1 MVLRGIATQIFLIPI
16 HKWNLAVIPIL
27 LSVPEKYREI
37 QSNRNNFMKALLF
50 KAAVL
55 GACSSVWGLAGAA
68 DSMMSFI
75 PHAKPGECYAR
86 VMIPAKFRTESSTVV
101 IKEATESLKIVPA
114 TYKWA
119 EEQVQVS
126 PATADL
132 QVIPATYGT
141 ETDTIELSP
150 ASSMWVSGSQY
161 STVEASQGLLALASA
176 GGAAIE
182 SAVGGQCFHELY
194 QQAVYEDV
202 TERVLVSEA
211 SETVKVIP
219 AKYEWVEQKEV
230 VASASRKMI
239 EVPAVYGKVTERIKV
254 EDAKVIWKKG
264 RGSIEKIDNAT
275 GDIMC
280 LVEVPAVY
288 KTVEKTVMKSAPSSK
303 FIQEPTRYD
312 TVRVRKLIEPAREVR
327 TAIPAR
333 YREITKRVK
342 TADGRHFWQ
351 STNVSSSSDYR
362 KTGNM
367 ICKRDTPAKTTTLS
381 RTVVLTPAT
390 VKKVEVPAKF
400 QSKRIRRLVSEA
412 TESRIAIP
420 AVTREISRKI
430 QISDSKLEWVP
441 VLCETNTS
449 QATIKRLQ
457 SALSDSG
464 YDIGVISGELSAPT
478 VRAIE
483 NYQRDHGMATGGLT
497 IDLLKKLGV
506 NPG

>member
-1 MVLRGIATQIFLIPI
+1 MRAL
-16 HKWNLAVIPIL
+16 VI
-27 LSVPEKYREI
+27 
-37 QSNRNNFMKALLF
+37 

-68 DSMMSFI
+68 DEMMSFI

-86 VMIPAKFRTESSTVV
+86 VVIPAKFRTESSTVV
-101 IKEATESLKIVPA
+101 LKEATESLKIIPA
-114 TYKWA
+114 KYSWA
-119 EEQVQVS
+119 EEQVEVS
-126 PATADL
+126 QATTELKVVPAS
-132 QVIPATYGT
+132 YGT
-141 ETDTIELSP
+141 ETDTIEVSP
-150 ASSMWVSGSQY
+150 ASSKWVSGSQY
-161 STVEASQGLLALASA
+161 STVEANPGVLALASA
-176 GGAAIE
+176 GGANIE
-182 SAVGGQCFHELY
+182 SAAGGQCFQEFY
-194 QQAVYEDV
+194 QEASYEDV

-211 SETVKVIP
+211 SETVKIIP
-219 AKYEWVEQKEV
+219 AKFEWVEQKEV
-230 VASASRKMI
+230 IASATRKMV

-254 EDAKVIWKKG
+254 EDAKVVWKKG

-288 KTVEKTVMKSAPSSK
+288 KTIEKTVMKSAPASR
-303 FIQEPTRYD
+303 FIEEPVRYD

-342 TADGRHFWQ
+342 TSEGHHLWKSADDAMASADF
-351 STNVSSSSDYR
+351 R

-367 ICKRDTPAKTTTLS
+367 ICKRETPAKTTTVS
-381 RTVVLTPAT
+381 RTVVVTPAS
-390 VKKVEVPAKF
+390 VKKVEIPARY
-400 QSKRIRRLVSEA
+400 QAKRVRRLVSEA
-412 TESRIAIP
+412 SESRISIP
-420 AVTREISRKI
+420 AVTTEVSKRI

-449 QATIKRLQ
+449 AATIKRLQ

-464 YDIGVISGELSAPT
+464 YDIGVISGELSQPT
-478 VRAIE
+478 VQAIE
-483 NYQRDHGMATGGLT
+483 NYQRAHGMATGGLT
-497 IDLLKKLGV
+497 IELLNKLGV